1 MRSIRLAVTSTLM
14 TMLAFA
20 QQPAQPPKLFASS
33 SDVMALIA
41 KAKSDRKEGQPM
53 VSERILSL
61 APYNANL
68 EYRTAVAPASVH
80 ETEAEM
86 FYVIDGTATMVIGGK
101 LVDEKRTNAANLSGA
116 SIEGGMSREIAKGDF
131 IMVPEG
137 TPHGFSKINGT
148 LVLMT
153 LHLAHPVA
161 GK

>member
-1 MRSIRLAVTSTLM
+1 MRLMKLAVASTLL
-14 TMLAFA
+14 TAAAFA
-20 QQPAQPPKLFASS
+20 QQPAAPKLFSS
-33 SDVMALIA
+33 ASDVMALIA
-41 KAKSDRKEGQPM
+41 KAKMDKKEGQPM

-86 FYVIDGTATMVIGGK
+86 FYVIDGTATMVTGGK
-101 LVDEKRTNAANLSGA
+101 LVNEKRTNAANLSGT

-153 LHLAHPVA
+153 LHLAHPVP